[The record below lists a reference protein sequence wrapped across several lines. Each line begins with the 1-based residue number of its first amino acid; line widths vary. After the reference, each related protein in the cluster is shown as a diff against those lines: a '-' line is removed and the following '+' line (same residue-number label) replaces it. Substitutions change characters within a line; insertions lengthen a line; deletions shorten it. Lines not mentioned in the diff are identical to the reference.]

1 MIVYKENNLSK
12 YVFLNL
18 TLHFGGV
25 LSSLVIG
32 ICFKGMTPGRPK
44 NHRSLPKKRFP
55 CRTTEGCAAAEWLGG
70 LLKTPSHEVPKSL
83 RLDLDSKFLCFFFGC

>member
-44 NHRSLPKKRFP
+44 NPPGVCPKNGFR
-55 CRTTEGCAAAEWLGG
+55 AAQ
-70 LLKTPSHEVPKSL
+70 LKVVRPPNGSVV
-83 RLDLDSKFLCFFFGC
+83 C